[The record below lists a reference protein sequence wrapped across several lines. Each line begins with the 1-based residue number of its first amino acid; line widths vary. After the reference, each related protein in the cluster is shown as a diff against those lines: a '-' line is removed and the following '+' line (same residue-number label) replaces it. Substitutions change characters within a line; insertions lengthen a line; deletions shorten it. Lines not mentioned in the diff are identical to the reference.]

1 MLLLISGQPHSGKST
16 LIANTC
22 ESFYGFRTEEIVGE
36 DQRREGFSLISSDQ
50 QTACLASIHS
60 KSKARVSRYGVE
72 IPALEKFLS
81 SLRDPRRG
89 EISYIDEIGE
99 MELLGANFPELVRR
113 WEERSSLLIATI
125 SEVFSHPLIEN
136 LKREASAQ
144 INLTV
149 ATRGACEQQLLAMIA
164 SVVEE
169 DHQDSR

>member
-1 MLLLISGQPHSGKST
+1 MLLLISGQP
-16 LIANTC
+16 
-22 ESFYGFRTEEIVGE
+22 
-36 DQRREGFSLISSDQ
+36 
-50 QTACLASIHS
+50 
-60 KSKARVSRYGVE
+60 
-72 IPALEKFLS
+72 
-81 SLRDPRRG
+81 DPRRG

-125 SEVFSHPLIEN
+125 SEVFSHPLIEK